1 MPVRFS
7 VVVCAYNPSEE
18 ILGRTLGAVSRCV
31 SDFGSD
37 AECVVV
43 DNSSSPP
50 ILDRPVL
57 ASALRDSPRVRVV
70 VEERQ
75 GLSFARLRGVAE
87 TSGEVIVFFDDDNEP
102 SATYLREVDRVFRE
116 HPQVGVFGPG
126 NVDVEFLGHVPP
138 WVESSCR
145 HFFQERQSIVTE
157 YACLRTPWH
166 AVYPP
171 GTGQSV
177 RRVVMER
184 YATRVAEG
192 ACTATDR
199 KGGSLSSG
207 GDGQIVHTAVSMG
220 YAAGICPELR
230 VRHLIPESRCTVEYL
245 SRLSYGVTAALLP
258 AAVESFPELRACGEY
273 APPSR
278 LRYQRDKWLAAIR
291 EPMHEVAPLRRI
303 HSAARVGDAV
313 GRYLAAGLPVPAWLV
328 REKQRLMV
336 D

>member
-1 MPVRFS
+1 VLS
-7 VVVCAYNPSEE
+7 VVLCTYNPTDKMLARS
-18 ILGRTLGAVSRCV
+18 LASVSRCV

-43 DNSSSPP
+43 DNNSTPP
-50 ILDRPVL
+50 IRERPVV
-57 ASALRDSPRVRVV
+57 ASALADLPRLRVV

-102 SATYLREVDRVFRE
+102 SATYLREADRVFRE
-116 HPQVGVFGPG
+116 HSQVAVFGPG
-126 NVDVEFLGHVPP
+126 VVDVEFLGHVPP
-138 WVESSCR
+138 WIDSSCR
-145 HFFQERQSIVTE
+145 HFFQERQSSFTE

-184 YATRVAEG
+184 YAARVADG

-199 KGGSLSSG
+199 RGKSLSSG

-258 AAVESFPELRACGEY
+258 AAVESFPELRGRGEY

-278 LRYQRDKWLAAIR
+278 LRYQRDKWLAAVR
-291 EPMHEVAPLRRI
+291 ESMQEVAPLRRI

-313 GRYLAAGLPVPAWLV
+313 GRYLAAGLPVPAWLA

-336 D
+336 E

>member
-1 MPVRFS
+1 MRRGVS
-7 VVVCAYNPSEE
+7 VVLCTWNPSEE
-18 ILGRTLGAVSRCV
+18 LLGRALTSVAALLPPASAPFECV
-31 SDFGSD
+31 IVDNGSD
-37 AECVVV
+37 
-43 DNSSSPP
+43 
-50 ILDRPVL
+50 LPVADYRYVKNFL
-57 ASALRDSPRVRVV
+57 QATKWARVV
-70 VEERQ
+70 REERQ
-75 GLSFARLRGVAE
+75 GLAFARLRGLVE
-87 TSGEVIVFFDDDNEP
+87 TSGELLVFIDDDNAPEA
-102 SATYLREVDRVFRE
+102 SYLEVVHRLCRE

-138 WVESSCR
+138 WIDSSCR
-145 HFFQERQSIVTE
+145 HFFQERYSNFAE

-166 AVYPP
+166 SVFPP

-177 RRVVMER
+177 RRVIMER
-184 YATRVAEG
+184 YAARVADG

-207 GDGQIVHTAVSMG
+207 GDGQIVHTAILMG

-230 VRHLIPESRCTVEYL
+230 VRHLIPESRCTKEYL
-245 SRLSYGVTAALLP
+245 SRLSYGVTSALLP
-258 AAVESFPELRACGEY
+258 AAVESFPELRERAEY
-273 APPSR
+273 APPSW
-278 LRYQRDKWLAAIR
+278 LRYQRDKWWAAIR